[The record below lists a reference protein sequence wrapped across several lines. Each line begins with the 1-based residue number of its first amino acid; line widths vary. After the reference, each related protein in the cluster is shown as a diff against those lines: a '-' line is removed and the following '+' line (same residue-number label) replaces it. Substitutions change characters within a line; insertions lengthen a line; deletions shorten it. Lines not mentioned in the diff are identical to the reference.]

1 MLIWW
6 KVISCGDQSAKEKFV
21 FAQRIIICMD
31 SEKKVWA
38 RKQKKVKGSKEGTQF
53 GRHMAKRKKEVNVRR
68 KLNCQKV
75 NQAFLEGIGHSRGD
89 QSTEDISCHAK
100 PRTLHT
106 WGWQCLKKQMA
117 EAVWLPKTW
126 GSQIQKQQQSQK
138 RGHVIFQVER
148 RREILGYPG
157 SKLHKPNQF
166 PNKKGWSQPLCSR
179 FKMLFTSDVETL
191 TLYRAPH
198 HHYHAAYAWQEL
210 WAWQGV
216 SREHTAP
223 KLWVSCE
230 GISIRL
236 TLLDFLPCWS
246 CVSVC
251 MCVCA
256 CAHIQS
262 RLALCNPMY
271 CSPPGSCVH
280 GIFQARILEWVAISF
295 SRESSWP
302 RGRAHVSC
310 ISYTGRR
317 IL

>member
-138 RGHVIFQVER
+138 CGHVIFQVER

-191 TLYRAPH
+191 TLHRA
-198 HHYHAAYAWQEL
+198 
-210 WAWQGV
+210 
-216 SREHTAP
+216 
-223 KLWVSCE
+223 
-230 GISIRL
+230 L
-236 TLLDFLPCWS
+236 TTTTTQHMHDRNCGLDRVLVGNTQPLS
-246 CVSVC
+246 
-251 MCVCA
+251 
-256 CAHIQS
+256 
-262 RLALCNPMY
+262 Y
-271 CSPPGSCVH
+271 GSHVK
-280 GIFQARILEWVAISF
+280 GFQLD
-295 SRESSWP
+295 
-302 RGRAHVSC
+302 
-310 ISYTGRR
+310 
-317 IL
+317 